1 MRNKKSKSN
10 PIHFGIEV
18 TKPHS
23 KEMYTHND
31 KIAEELKSN
40 ILKAWRLLI
49 KNNMHAKRFGMS
61 TDWSRIDEDSNL
73 VKLQKN
79 VMYSGYGDGYTIDD
93 VHQEFYNELEMMAN
107 WQLHEVY
114 SHCCFEGLVP
124 RTKQGMVGFDWEKM
138 NYWTDQI
145 ESKLDIIK
153 RIAGD
158 DLRWSSH
165 ADVDGNVTKHPYIK
179 VYNSGDGQAVVN
191 NLLAFDIDAELDC
204 YEADDGDDEYTLT
217 RQLQNCLRSNKKDQT
232 FMLTFQGLN
241 PCQMLYGRYMK
252 LNQLVMMC
260 LSLQHLPGI
269 TLKLG
274 DKKEIG

>member
-23 KEMYTHND
+23 KEMYTHNN
-31 KIAEELKSN
+31 KVAEELKSN
-40 ILKAWRLLI
+40 ILNAWV
-49 KNNMHAKRFGMS
+49 NMYTTFDKHA
-61 TDWSRIDEDSNL
+61 DWSTVPEGSNFE
-73 VKLQKN
+73 KLQKN
-79 VMYSGYGDGYTIDD
+79 IMYSGYGDGYTIKD
-93 VHQEFYNELEMMAN
+93 VNDEFHNELEMMAN

-165 ADVDGNVTKHPYIK
+165 ADVNGYVTKHPYIK

-204 YEADDGDDEYTLT
+204 YEADDGDDEY
-217 RQLQNCLRSNKKDQT
+217 
-232 FMLTFQGLN
+232 
-241 PCQMLYGRYMK
+241 GRPIMIK
-252 LNQLVMMC
+252 FW
-260 LSLQHLPGI
+260 SLKINGYSELIHP
-269 TLKLG
+269 KN
-274 DKKEIG
+274 